1 MTDKIFNQIYSS
13 ALSNDCPDRDAFIS
27 DWALSTVW
35 GDHVDAEIP
44 DSRLDQIGQIW
55 DSAHIPLLELR
66 HLFGLTQ
73 GDFYSRFAFPRRTWQ
88 NWESGVTACPPY
100 IRLLLAHAAGL
111 IDLNHFDG

>member
-13 ALSNDCPDRDAFIS
+13 ALSDDCPDRDAFIS

-35 GDHVDAEIP
+35 
-44 DSRLDQIGQIW
+44 
-55 DSAHIPLLELR
+55 DSAHIPLPELR

-111 IDLNHFDG
+111 IDLNHLDG